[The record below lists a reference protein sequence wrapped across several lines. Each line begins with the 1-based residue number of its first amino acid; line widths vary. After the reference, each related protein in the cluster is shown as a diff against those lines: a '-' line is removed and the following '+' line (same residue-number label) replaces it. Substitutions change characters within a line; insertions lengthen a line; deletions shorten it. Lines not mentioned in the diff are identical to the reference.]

1 MAPLLQ
7 TACSSFKKLARVCML
22 HSNNALRV
30 YAAENARDSI
40 KQKRGPRGI
49 MGNLIYYYAGSN
61 SVYGTGNLHI
71 SARPLAHI
79 MHDRQ
84 PCPPSFRFHRK
95 LVNVHMKAACEAI
108 FARWCDL
115 VIHCMQPRTNATP
128 LYAVRTASQ
137 VDVRFYIV
145 YTLT

>member
-1 MAPLLQ
+1 MIMAPLLQ

-61 SVYGTGNLHI
+61 SVYGTGNLHYFRPAARAYHAWSSALPTELPI
-71 SARPLAHI
+71 SP
-79 MHDRQ
+79 Q
-84 PCPPSFRFHRK
+84 
-95 LVNVHMKAACEAI
+95 ACERVHERGVWGD
-108 FARWCDL
+108 FCPL
-115 VIHCMQPRTNATP
+115 VWFGN
-128 LYAVRTASQ
+128 
-137 VDVRFYIV
+137 
-145 YTLT
+145 TLHAAKDKRNSTLRSLNS